1 MRHIFI
7 SILLVLSISLKAQ
20 SIQEID
26 SLLLGAY
33 ESDQKVRTESMT
45 LMNKLNSAGANGV
58 PTTVIDS
65 LLLLQEQTQRI
76 YKKNQIFVASILK
89 KGLPEGLSSQ
99 SYKAIW
105 LIVDHADLKF
115 QKKHLPIME
124 EAARK
129 ELISAGDYAVL
140 TDRIRMREGKPQK
153 YGTQSY
159 TITMDGQQVIYIWP
173 VEDAEMLNE
182 LRNEIGAG
190 DIETYIQVLKA
201 TAGCDVIYNPELR
214 VHQMKKMGLLK
225 NMNASK

>member
-1 MRHIFI
+1 MRHVFI

-76 YKKNQIFVASILK
+76 DKKNQIFVASILK

-159 TITMDGQQVIYIWP
+159 RMCFDRGWQG
-173 VEDAEMLNE
+173 
-182 LRNEIGAG
+182 R
-190 DIETYIQVLKA
+190 
-201 TAGCDVIYNPELR
+201 
-214 VHQMKKMGLLK
+214 
-225 NMNASK
+225 